1 MKDEIKRGAVA
12 LAGIL
17 SGLLV
22 CGILMRLIGAP
33 SPEPSDP
40 VTAEYRIEYRAIENG
55 EEKEIYAPLYQAGGN
70 YPTTYETGKET
81 EISDL
86 NGRVTRTPAPDL
98 WGGVC
103 FETGAFPDPQNP
115 NKEYEF
121 EGWYLDEKCTE
132 ELENG
137 IIPAGRTGNIVLY
150 AKIQMSLWTNYF

>member
-55 EEKEIYAPLYQAGGN
+55 EEKEIYPPLYQAGGN
-70 YPTTYETGKET
+70 YPTTYETGK
-81 EISDL
+81 
-86 NGRVTRTPAPDL
+86 
-98 WGGVC
+98 
-103 FETGAFPDPQNP
+103 
-115 NKEYEF
+115 
-121 EGWYLDEKCTE
+121 
-132 ELENG
+132 
-137 IIPAGRTGNIVLY
+137 
-150 AKIQMSLWTNYF
+150 